1 MFFGCLIYLPSSDA
15 LPMLKASLEQLRND
29 QKMTQSLISH
39 YRAQHMA
46 QICLCLKKALDAPA
60 SEAVDQLKRA
70 IASFGRINES
80 GAYFEEI
87 RQLQSGVQT
96 IINREKLIRQYNE
109 ERLEVCI
116 KAAARKMRSCTVFPD
131 AETGRK
137 HPNQMSGFSSDGAH
151 QQLYM
156 NLLTIPDYL
165 DAVNLLAVC
174 RKIYVLDSCVFS
186 AFYTAISTALLLQD
200 SSLVHLLGR
209 DYRTCIRILYYHALF
224 EEAGTTLDF
233 AGLGTKLR
241 EYIHELCLTTPQ
253 LLAKLS
259 AVTADT
265 IAQALNFQ
273 AFGAAF
279 SSVITTN
286 ILDELR
292 DTVYTLEGSIKRIT
306 ATTAS
311 VQDCLQS
318 RHILEKI
325 TMQDKAVCID
335 AHPSYIS
342 DSQDRLLVAQSIV
355 NRLAFS
361 PSFLAVTKDIDAGS
375 VSASLAME
383 LTTAQL
389 AVVQRSIFALFG
401 VSGTVELSLQYD
413 SMLAYGTRS
422 FYAPALMRLYSI
434 ILEYSVA
441 LARLESI
448 YKHHDVSWQPDLAK
462 ALFLDGLSR
471 MLSSFGYV
479 DCSLVVTIDEDL
491 CTRGENSDAIRALR
505 AFNTELS
512 LDVKKP
518 LAAACLQA
526 SRYGLLTYASLLLGY
541 PPSTEHTLSLETS
554 VICAYKTAIER
565 LCRCCLST
573 ILGGSVQPSESLINK
588 SVHLLSFAAE
598 LLITTFV
605 GCPLL
610 EQYLKTPHGL
620 CISLIAL
627 VSQAVVTALITT
639 SDLRRPQRSTACS
652 FLSSLSRF
660 MLHLGSTGPR
670 SLVYS
675 CLGDRRYDSSMYVS
689 AVPSS
694 SEHEEMCVAYET
706 YGDTYYLQT
715 CIPLIVL
722 GIAVKRQ
729 RALAAFYSTKGI
741 DSLTELIKVEQ
752 QGKDAHR
759 LFMPGDLSAIIRTS
773 LEDDNEA
780 SEAATQELISFIKS
794 GAFIWSA

>member
-1 MFFGCLIYLPSSDA
+1 
-15 LPMLKASLEQLRND
+15 
-29 QKMTQSLISH
+29 MTQSLISH

-46 QICLCLKKALDAPA
+46 QICLCLKKALDASAP
-60 SEAVDQLKRA
+60 EAVDQIKRA
-70 IASFGRINES
+70 IVSFGRINES
-80 GAYFEEI
+80 GAYFEEV
-87 RQLQSGVQT
+87 RRLQSAVQT
-96 IINREKLIRQYNE
+96 IINREKLIRQHNE
-109 ERLEVCI
+109 EQLEVRI
-116 KAAARKMRSCTVFPD
+116 KAAARKMRSCAIFADT
-131 AETGRK
+131 ETGKK
-137 HPNQMSGFSSDGAH
+137 HPSQISGFSSDSAH

-165 DAVNLLAVC
+165 DAINLLAVC

-209 DYRTCIRILYYHALF
+209 DYRTCIRILYYHTLF
-224 EEAGTTLDF
+224 EEVGTTLDF
-233 AGLGTKLR
+233 AGLGIKLR
-241 EYIHELCLTTPQ
+241 EYIQELCLTTPQ

-259 AVTADT
+259 IVTADV

-279 SSVITTN
+279 SSVIADN
-286 ILDELR
+286 ILDELH
-292 DTVYTLEGSIKRIT
+292 DVVYTLEGIIKRIT
-306 ATTAS
+306 TNIAS
-311 VQDCLQS
+311 MQDCLQS

-325 TMQDKAVCID
+325 TMRDKTVCID

-342 DSQDRLLVAQSIV
+342 NNQDRFLVAQSIV
-355 NRLAFS
+355 NRLAFA
-361 PSFLAVTKDIDAGS
+361 PSFLAIAQDIDVSG

-383 LTTAQL
+383 LTTTQL
-389 AVVQRSIFALFG
+389 AVIQRSVFALFE
-401 VSGTVELSLQYD
+401 VSGMVELSLQYD

-422 FYAPALMRLYSI
+422 FYAPILMRLYSV

-448 YKHHDVSWQPDLAK
+448 YKNHSVSWQPNLAK
-462 ALFLDGLSR
+462 ASFLDGLSR
-471 MLSSFGYV
+471 ILSSFGYL
-479 DCSLVVTIDEDL
+479 DCSMVVTIDEDL
-491 CTRGENSDAIRALR
+491 CTKGENSDAMKALR

-512 LDVKKP
+512 SDVKKP

-526 SRYGLLTYASLLLGY
+526 SRYGLLTYASLLLGH
-541 PPSTEHTLSLETS
+541 PPSMEYTLSLETS
-554 VICAYKTAIER
+554 IFCAYKTAIER
-565 LCRCCLST
+565 LCRHSLSA
-573 ILGGSVQPSESLINK
+573 IIGGSIQPSESLISK
-588 SVHLLSFAAE
+588 YAHLLSFAAE

-627 VSQAVVTALITT
+627 VSQTVVTALITT
-639 SDLRRPQRSTACS
+639 SNLRRTQRLIACS
-652 FLSSLSRF
+652 FLSSLSRLT
-660 MLHLGSTGPR
+660 LHLGSTGHR

-675 CLGDRRYDSSMYVS
+675 CLGDRRYDSSVYVS
-689 AVPSS
+689 AAPSS

-715 CIPLIVL
+715 HIPLIVL

-729 RALAAFYSTKGI
+729 RVLTAFYNTKGI

-759 LFMPGDLSAIIRTS
+759 LFMPGDLSAIIKAS
-773 LEDDNEA
+773 LEDDGEA
-780 SEAATQELISFIKS
+780 SETATQELISFVKS